1 MSIHRRFLAAH
12 WGVDLYAKFLILAL
26 WGHTLKLLNR
36 WQWNL
41 AHCRGARVHT
51 ILQNFTKITHGS
63 IQSSGKFLNFDS
75 FGARDPH
82 PSTDKVEIWQGS
94 ANPRSVA
101 EAMDPDCHPYT
112 GGLRKN
118 IQPKLLLDPRNSTTL
133 HEGMSE
139 PLKEG
144 IYDVGRLICRD
155 VRWIM
160 QSQSLL

>member
-101 EAMDPDCHPYT
+101 EAMDPDCHPYKSLVVSGRT
-112 GGLRKN
+112 SSQN
-118 IQPKLLLDPRNSTTL
+118 CSWTPEIVLLYMKACLSRWKKESMMLDVL
-133 HEGMSE
+133 FAEMLGE
-139 PLKEG
+139 
-144 IYDVGRLICRD
+144 
-155 VRWIM
+155 
-160 QSQSLL
+160 